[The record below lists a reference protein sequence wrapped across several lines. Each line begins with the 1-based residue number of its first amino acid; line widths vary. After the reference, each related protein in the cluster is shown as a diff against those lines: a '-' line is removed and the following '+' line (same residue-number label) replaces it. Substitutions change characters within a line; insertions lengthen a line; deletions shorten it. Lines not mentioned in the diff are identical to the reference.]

1 MTRRFLLFAL
11 LLSAALPAG
20 TADAQLRRRR
30 DRAAN
35 RAGERSSDALRL
47 THGGRER
54 SYVLRVP
61 DRAQRVMSAGTP
73 VPLVIV
79 LHGGGGNAGNAEMM
93 SGFTRLA
100 EREGFL
106 VAYPNG
112 TSRGR
117 TPLLTW
123 NAGHCCGAAMQDKV
137 DDVGFMNALIDDV
150 QRRHQ
155 VDSARIYVT
164 GMSNGGMM
172 SHRVGIELSHRIA
185 AIAPVVGAVFG
196 DEATPR
202 SPVSAI
208 IFNGMRDESVP
219 FEGGAPG
226 GVGARAWDGTPT
238 KPAEAQAAF
247 WATAGRCSATPR
259 REDRGGYVL
268 TRHECP
274 APIAVELYA
283 VKENG
288 HAWPGG
294 RAGSRRGDAPSDAVD
309 ATQVMWDFFRAHP
322 KR

>member
-1 MTRRFLLFAL
+1 MRPL
-11 LLSAALPAG
+11 LLVLVLLTAGVPAAD
-20 TADAQLRRRR
+20 ADAQLRRRR
-30 DRAAN
+30 DRAAD
-35 RAGERSSDALRL
+35 RASDRGGDVQRL
-47 THGGRER
+47 THAGRER
-54 SYVLRVP
+54 TYLLRVP
-61 DRAQRVMSAGTP
+61 ERAQRSIREGTP
-73 VPLVIV
+73 VPLVIA
-79 LHGGGGNAGNAEMM
+79 LHGGGGNARNAEQMT
-93 SGFTRLA
+93 GFTRLA
-100 EREGFL
+100 EREGFI
-106 VAYPNG
+106 VAYPDG

-123 NAGHCCGAAMQDKV
+123 NAGHCCGSAMQDKV
-137 DDVGFMNALIDDV
+137 DDVGFISALIDAV
-150 QRRHQ
+150 QADHR

-172 SHRVGIELSHRIA
+172 SHRLGIELSHRIA
-185 AIAPVVGAVFG
+185 AIAPVVGAIFG
-196 DEATPR
+196 DESAPR

-219 FEGGAPG
+219 FEGGPPG

-247 WATAGRCSATPR
+247 WAKAGGCNATPR

-268 TRHECP
+268 TRHDCP
-274 APIAVELYA
+274 ASVAVELYA

-294 RAGSRRGDAPSDAVD
+294 RAGSQRGDTPSDVVN
-309 ATQVMWDFFRAHP
+309 ATQVMWEFFRGHP